1 MPARRPSPERT
12 RSSQPER
19 IRSYNLFGESAEL
32 PDVLH
37 VETLAARSA
46 LHGWE
51 LEPHRHGRL
60 HQVLLMRR
68 GGGTAWLGDARIDL
82 APPCLVNVP
91 AGEVHAFRFRPDSRG
106 WVATLADELLDD
118 VLARADDAR
127 RALAV
132 ARVVHAD
139 ASIEALMVEVQHE
152 FEGRA
157 AARALVLRGL
167 AAMLLG
173 HAARAIDTHLEAH
186 PQAHPDAR
194 SAAARRAAD
203 PALLRRFEALLEQHH
218 AQRWAV
224 ADYARALAVTPT
236 HLSRVTRTATGLAA
250 SRLIDE
256 RVVRE
261 ARRHLAYTQAPVKVI
276 ADALGYADPAYFS
289 RVFSRTAGLAPQ
301 AYRDRF
307 APRG

>member
-1 MPARRPSPERT
+1 MPVRRAPPA
-12 RSSQPER
+12 R

-37 VETLAARSA
+37 VETIAARSA

-60 HQVLLMRR
+60 HQVLLIRR
-68 GGGTAWLGDARIDL
+68 GAGVAWLGEARVDL
-82 APPCLVNVP
+82 APPCLINVP
-91 AGEVHAFRFRPDSRG
+91 AGEVHAFRFRPDTRG

-118 VLARADDAR
+118 VLARAAEARRTLSQGHVVVADDA
-127 RALAV
+127 L
-132 ARVVHAD
+132 
-139 ASIEALMVEVQHE
+139 EALMTEIQHE
-152 FEGRA
+152 FDARA

-173 HAARAIDTHLEAH
+173 RAARAIDAHLDAH
-186 PQAHPDAR
+186 ADVPHATGPDER
-194 SAAARRAAD
+194 SGRGGPAAE
-203 PALLRRFEALLEQHH
+203 PVLLRRFEALLEQHH
-218 AQRWAV
+218 AHRWSV
-224 ADYARALAVTPT
+224 TDFARALAVTPT
-236 HLSRVTRTATGLAA
+236 HLSRVTRTATGLSA

-261 ARRHLAYTQAPVKVI
+261 ARRHLAYTQAPVKAI
-276 ADALGYADPAYFS
+276 ADALGFADPAYFS
-289 RVFSRTAGLAPQ
+289 RVFARAAGLSPRD
-301 AYRDRF
+301 YRARF